1 MTEDRE
7 YYDIAKAF
15 ATIEAE
21 LLDSMMRN
29 MYRHKLEE
37 NVEGKEWAQW
47 QAVML
52 AELNEYKKK
61 NRVKFKK
68 DFEYINQMLEEAIIQ
83 ARKDGNMDQEE
94 EILEAI
100 QNGYGYHRYG
110 EAVNGSF
117 FRVNDRKMDAL
128 IKATTNDMKQAET
141 AMLRKANDDFRK
153 VIYHSQVYMA
163 SGAATYEKAVDMA
176 ANDFLMRGIQC
187 VKYKGGSMHNIKDY
201 ADMVLRTTTKRAYL
215 TGEGEMRQ
223 SWGISLVILNKR
235 TNACPKCTP
244 FVGKVLI
251 DDVWSG
257 GKPDGKHRLMS
268 EAISQG
274 LYHPRCKD
282 AHTTYFGSNKTKPYT
297 KEERQKLEDDYK
309 EEQKERAKQRQIEGL
324 ERVEKHALSPDTK
337 RLAGRKKE
345 LLQKDSNK
353 TPKYLLKQGKDKT
366 AEIAELDSAM
376 EMMPQKIRD
385 KARTMEVRIGVT
397 DSSKYDYNNN
407 IMYLAVGA
415 KKSHII
421 HEFGHLAETLIPKE
435 KVDELKKRII
445 GEVCIEDLIA
455 KMYYDNKGREIEVYL
470 LKNDDFVSEY
480 QGRIYSDNVV
490 EDILNGKV
498 MELMYEFISEPFGMY
513 IENPKALQRKN
524 EEFYNLFK
532 GVFDNV
538 NE

>member
-1 MTEDRE
+1 MTEDRK

-15 ATIEAE
+15 AAIEAE

-52 AELNEYKKK
+52 AELNEYKKQ

-68 DFEYINQMLEEAIIQ
+68 NFEYINQMLEEAIIQ
-83 ARKDGNMDQEE
+83 ARKDGNMDQEA

-117 FRVNDRKMDAL
+117 LRVNDRKMDAL

-268 EAISQG
+268 EAIRQG

-282 AHTTYFGSNKTKPYT
+282 AHTTYFDSNKTKPYT

-324 ERVEKHALSPDTK
+324 ERVEKHALSPNTK

-366 AEIAELDSAM
+366 AEIAELDSAI
-376 EMMPQKIRD
+376 ELMPQKIRD
-385 KARTMEVRIGVT
+385 KARTMEVRVGVT

-407 IMYLAVGA
+407 IMYLAEGA

-435 KVDELKKRII
+435 KVDELKKKII

-480 QGRIYSDNVV
+480 QGRIYSNNVV

-513 IENPKALQRKN
+513 IENPKALQREN

-532 GVFDNV
+532 GVFNNV
-538 NE
+538 DE

>member
-176 ANDFLMRGIQC
+176 VNDFLMRGIQC
-187 VKYKGGSMHNIKDY
+187 VKYKDGSMHNIKDY
-201 ADMVLRTTTKRAYL
+201 TDMVLRTTTKRAYL

-480 QGRIYSDNVV
+480 QGRIYSNNVV

-513 IENPKALQRKN
+513 IENPKALQREN

>member
-1 MTEDRE
+1 MAEDRE

-15 ATIEAE
+15 AAIEAE

-29 MYRHKLEE
+29 MFRHKLEE

-47 QAVML
+47 QAVMM

-61 NRVKFKK
+61 NRTKFKE

-83 ARKDGNMDQEE
+83 ARKDGNMDQEA

-128 IKATTNDMKQAET
+128 IMATTNDMKQAET
-141 AMLRKANDDFRK
+141 AMLRKANDNFRK
-153 VIYHSQVYMA
+153 VIYHSQAYMA

-257 GKPDGKHRLMS
+257 GKPDGKHLLMS
-268 EAISQG
+268 NAIEQG

-282 AHTTYFGSNKTKPYT
+282 AHTTYFGSSEAKPYT
-297 KEERQKLEDDYK
+297 KEERQRLEDDYK
-309 EEQKERAKQRQIEGL
+309 KEQKENAKQRQIEGL
-324 ERVEKHALSPDTK
+324 ERVERHALSTDTK
-337 RLAGRKKE
+337 KLAGRKKE
-345 LLQKDSNK
+345 LLQKDINK
-353 TPKYLLKQGKDKT
+353 AQQYLLKQGKDKT
-366 AEIAELDSAM
+366 VEIAELDSAI
-376 EMMPQKIRD
+376 ELMPQKIRD
-385 KARTMEVRIGVT
+385 KAKAMEVRIGVT
-397 DSSKYDYNNN
+397 DSSKYDYNKN
-407 IMYLAVGA
+407 IMYLAEGA
-415 KKSHII
+415 KRSHII
-421 HEFGHLAETLIPKE
+421 HEFGHMAETLIPKK
-435 KVDELKKRII
+435 KVDELKKKII
-445 GEVCIEDLIA
+445 GEVYIEDLTT
-455 KMYYDNKGREIEVYL
+455 KLYYDNKGGEIEAYL
-470 LKNDDFVSEY
+470 LKNNKFVSEY
-480 QGRIYSDNVV
+480 QGRIYSENLAR
-490 EDILNGKV
+490 DIANGDI
-498 MELMYEFISEPFGMY
+498 MDLLYEFISEPFKEY
-513 IENPKALQRKN
+513 VEHTDVLREKYR
-524 EEFYNLFK
+524 EYYDLFQE
-532 GVFDNV
+532 VFNG
-538 NE
+538 E

>member
-15 ATIEAE
+15 AAIEAE

-29 MYRHKLEE
+29 MHRHKLEE

-68 DFEYINQMLEEAIIQ
+68 DFEYINQMFEEAIIQ
-83 ARKDGNMDQEE
+83 ARKDGNMDQEA

-268 EAISQG
+268 EAIRQG

-324 ERVEKHALSPDTK
+324 ERVEKHALSPDTRKLAK
-337 RLAGRKKE
+337 RKREILEKNIVKTDENDIINTKINESDKVVNPMDRDIYERMKKGLE
-345 LLQKDSNK
+345 NNGIKVIKASGDDLRYLKAIGAEASYGHGYIMHIDEIPSASAMYEEVIHATQSKIYGEFLDSNEIE
-353 TPKYLLKQGKDKT
+353 LT
-366 AEIAELDSAM
+366 AREIAANRM
-376 EMMPQKIRD
+376 
-385 KARTMEVRIGVT
+385 
-397 DSSKYDYNNN
+397 
-407 IMYLAVGA
+407 
-415 KKSHII
+415 
-421 HEFGHLAETLIPKE
+421 
-435 KVDELKKRII
+435 
-445 GEVCIEDLIA
+445 
-455 KMYYDNKGREIEVYL
+455 L
-470 LKNDDFVSEY
+470 LKNADIYGFDD
-480 QGRIYSDNVV
+480 IDK
-490 EDILNGKV
+490 EDIKRNLTIWEQRFKKV
-498 MELMYEFISEPFGMY
+498 TGESYGSD
-513 IENPKALQRKN
+513 R
-524 EEFYNLFK
+524 YNR
-532 GVFDNV
+532 
-538 NE
+538 EI

>member
-1 MTEDRE
+1 MAEDNE
-7 YYDIAKAF
+7 YYDIARAF
-15 ATIEAE
+15 AAIEAE

-29 MYRHKLEE
+29 MFRHKLEE
-37 NVEGKEWAQW
+37 NIEGKEWAQW

-52 AELNEYKKK
+52 AELNEYKKQ
-61 NRVKFKK
+61 NRAKFKR

-83 ARKDGNMDQEE
+83 ARKDGNMDQEA

-128 IKATTNDMKQAET
+128 IEATTNDMKQAET
-141 AMLRKANDDFRK
+141 AMLRKANDNFRK
-153 VIYHSQVYMA
+153 VIYHAQVYMA

-244 FVGKVLI
+244 FVGKVLV
-251 DDVWSG
+251 DDVWSA
-257 GKPDGKHRLMS
+257 GKPDGKHQLMS
-268 EAISQG
+268 KAIQQG

-282 AHTTYFGSNKTKPYT
+282 VHTTYFGSGEEKPYT
-297 KEERQKLEDDYK
+297 KEERQRLADDYK
-309 EEQKERAKQRQIEGL
+309 KEQKEQAKKRQIEGL
-324 ERVEKHALSPDTK
+324 ERVEKHALSPDTRK
-337 RLAGRKKE
+337 LAGRKKE
-345 LLQKDSNK
+345 LLQKDINK
-353 TPKYLLKQGKDKT
+353 TPQYLLKQGEDKT
-366 AEIAELDSAM
+366 EEIAELDSAIKL
-376 EMMPQKIRD
+376 MPQKIKN
-385 KARTMEVRIGVT
+385 KAQTMEVRIGVT
-397 DSSKYDYNNN
+397 DSSKYDYNKN
-407 IMYLAVGA
+407 IMYLAEGA
-415 KKSHII
+415 KRSHII

-470 LKNDDFVSEY
+470 LKNNAFVSEY
-480 QGRIYSDNVV
+480 QGRIYSNNVV

-513 IENPKALQRKN
+513 IENPKALQREN

-532 GVFDNV
+532 GVFNNV
-538 NE
+538 DE